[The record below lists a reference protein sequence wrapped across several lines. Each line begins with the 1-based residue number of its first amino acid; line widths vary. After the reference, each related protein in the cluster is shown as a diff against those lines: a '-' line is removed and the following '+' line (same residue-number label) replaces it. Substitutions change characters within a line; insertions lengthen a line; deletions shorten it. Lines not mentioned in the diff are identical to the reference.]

1 MSEAQAPSAAGGQV
15 DGEERT
21 DTAFSRDA
29 VLEMLSNQRRRFVIH
44 ALKRADGPMSVSDLA
59 ERVASWEYDKPV
71 EQLDHRER
79 KRVRNALRQFH
90 LSKMAEYGFID
101 FDARRGTV
109 SLSAEAERANFYV
122 DSLTGGDI
130 PWGVYYLGFSVVAL
144 VAVTGTSMGVP
155 PFSWVSP
162 GVCGVFLTV
171 ALLVS
176 SVGHCYDNYYRM
188 RLGAREKPAEVGDP

>member
-1 MSEAQAPSAAGGQV
+1 MSEARSPSATGG
-15 DGEERT
+15 
-21 DTAFSRDA
+21 TADADEPANASFSRDA

-44 ALKRADGPMSVSDLA
+44 ALKRTDGPMSVSDLA

-90 LSKMAEYGFID
+90 LSKMADYGFID

-109 SLSAEAERANFYV
+109 SLSEEAERANFYV
-122 DSLTGGDI
+122 DSLTGGDV
-130 PWGVYYLGFSVVAL
+130 PWGVYYLGFSAIALLAVA
-144 VAVTGTSMGVP
+144 GTSMGVP

-162 GVCGVFLTV
+162 GACGLFLAV

-176 SVGHCYDNYYRM
+176 AVGHCYDNYYRM
-188 RLGAREKPAEVGDP
+188 RLGAREKPAEVREP